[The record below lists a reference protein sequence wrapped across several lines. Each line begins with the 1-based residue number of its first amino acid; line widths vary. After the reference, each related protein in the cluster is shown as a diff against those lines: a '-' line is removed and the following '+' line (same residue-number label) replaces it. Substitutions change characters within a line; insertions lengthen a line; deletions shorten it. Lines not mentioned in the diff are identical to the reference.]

1 MKKIVFIVGSLR
13 EKSFNGSL
21 AKLAETAL
29 QGKAEIE
36 YIKADAVPFLNNT
49 TIYGE
54 EREERCRKIRA
65 FQGNVSKK
73 CLILSQKWGKI

>member
-36 YIKADAVPFLNNT
+36 YIKADAVPFLNQDIEFPAPESVARVRN
-49 TIYGE
+49 II
-54 EREERCRKIRA
+54 K
-65 FQGNVSKK
+65 
-73 CLILSQKWGKI
+73 